1 MAIIV
6 PMFHYSLNRT
16 LIVHLR
22 ERVRSDDEPERYS
35 KISSRQAWASELLYS
50 DGCNTVRVAIGNTSL
65 STLLE
70 VVR

>member
-1 MAIIV
+1 MNLKGILRSPV
-6 PMFHYSLNRT
+6 GRPGRT
-16 LIVHLR
+16 
-22 ERVRSDDEPERYS
+22 
-35 KISSRQAWASELLYS
+35 SELLYS